1 MQKQSLK
8 FLRELIRTPSPSGYE
23 MRIHNRIAKYMDR
36 YCAEVRA
43 DVLGNTI
50 GVINPDAKVR
60 VLLAGHCDE
69 IGMMVTYIDGKGYIY
84 VGAVGGVDVGV
95 IRGHRV
101 TIHSK
106 KGPVLGVIG
115 GKPIHLAEASE
126 RGKVPKIK
134 DIWIDIGAKNK
145 KDAEKAVEIGDY
157 ITVDAGFDELRN
169 GLVVGRGFDDRAGA
183 FVVCETL
190 RRLKGRKLNVAVY
203 GVATTQEEIGLR
215 GATVG
220 TYGVDPHIGIAVDM
234 GFASDAPGV
243 DPKVV
248 GEAVLGKG
256 PVIHRGPNITPSL
269 GKRLESTAKKKRIPF
284 QIQAEPGASGT
295 DAWAIQATRSG
306 VATALVSVLNRYMH
320 TPVEVLSLKD
330 MDNASRLLAE
340 AIIALPASPSFLPK
354 RRSR

>member
-1 MQKQSLK
+1 MQKQSLT
-8 FLRELIRTPSPSGYE
+8 FLKQLIETPSPSGYE
-23 MRIHNRIAKYMDR
+23 MRIHDKIAKYMGR
-36 YCAEVRA
+36 YCGEVRT
-43 DVLGNTI
+43 DVVGNTI

-69 IGMMVTYIDGKGYIY
+69 IGMMVMYIDGKGFIY

-126 RGKVPKIK
+126 RNKVPKIK

-145 KDAEKAVEIGDY
+145 KDAERAVAIGDY

-203 GVATTQEEIGLR
+203 GVTTVQEEIGLR
-215 GATVG
+215 GAT
-220 TYGVDPHIGIAVDM
+220 TSSYGIDPHIGIAIDM
-234 GFASDAPGV
+234 GFASDAPGI

-256 PVIHRGPNITPSL
+256 PVIHRGPNITPKL
-269 GKRLESTAKKKRIPF
+269 GKWLESTAKKKRIPF
-284 QIQAEPGASGT
+284 QVQAEPGASGT
-295 DAWAIQATRSG
+295 DAWAIQVTRSG

-320 TPVEVLSLKD
+320 TPVEILSLKD
-330 MDNASRLLAE
+330 MDNASRLLTE
-340 AIIALPASPSFLPK
+340 AIIALSGKNDFTP
-354 RRSR
+354 RSR